1 MSRIKKTSGGTTV
14 ENKPAMTTK
23 SAVEK
28 KNQSVSPTTKKKKI
42 NLDELPVYDPG
53 SEKDNDIFVD
63 NIFDTDDY
71 EDL

>member
-1 MSRIKKTSGGTTV
+1 MARTKKTSGDTTV
-14 ENKPAMTTK
+14 VNKPAMTTK

-28 KNQSVSPTTKKKKI
+28 KNQSVSPNTKKKI
-42 NLDELPVYDPG
+42 TLDQLPVYDPG